1 MQNGATPLILL
12 GLRHFFHDR
21 VCCMESL
28 PGNFFDFFIQ
38 FFGLVVFFVQA
49 KAKNSI

>member
-1 MQNGATPLILL
+1 
-12 GLRHFFHDR
+12 
-21 VCCMESL
+21 MESL

-49 KAKNSI
+49 KAENIVQGCTDLRVTVC